1 MAKIS
6 VIGTGY
12 VGLITGAGFASIGH
26 SVMCVDIDKS
36 KVEMLNS
43 RKAPIY
49 EKGLDRL
56 LQRVVPKSLKATTN
70 LEAAVMNSD
79 FTFISVGTPSKKDG
93 GILLYQVEQVAEQIG
108 KALRKK
114 RYHVVVIKSTVVP
127 GTAEKIIAIIENAS
141 GKRFGKDF
149 GMASNPEFLRE
160 GAALEDFMKPDRIII
175 GSTDAKSRALVSRL
189 YQKIKAPV
197 LEASFREAEMIKY
210 AANAFL
216 ATKLSFINEIGNICK
231 LHGIDTNV
239 VAKGIGMDKRINPYF
254 LRSGIGFG
262 GSCFPKDVSAI
273 IFKASEKGYHPRLL
287 RSVLDVNNY
296 QPLKLMEILEHI
308 GLRKKRIAILGLTFK
323 EETDDI
329 RDSPALSI
337 IKELMMEDAELILY
351 DPLAMDK
358 VKRIFPHLKY
368 AQSAQEAV
376 DMADI
381 VLLLTEW
388 DEFLKLNYG
397 EKRVIDGKNVFFKSS
412 RRPKNYEGICW

>member
-1 MAKIS
+1 MARIS
-6 VIGTGY
+6 VVGTGY
-12 VGLITGAGFASIGH
+12 VGLITGAGFAGLGH
-26 SVMCVDIDKS
+26 NVICVDIDKA

-43 RKAPIY
+43 KKAPIY
-49 EKGLDRL
+49 EKGLNEL
-56 LQRVVPKSLKATTN
+56 LRKVVPSKLRATADLN
-70 LEAAVMNSD
+70 SAVMNTD

-93 GILLYQVEQVAEQIG
+93 EIMLHQIEQVAGQIG
-108 KALRKK
+108 SILKK
-114 RYHVVVIKSTVVP
+114 KKYHVIVIKSTVIP
-127 GTAEKIIAIIENAS
+127 GTAEKIISILEKAS
-141 GKRFGKDF
+141 GKKFGNGF
-149 GMASNPEFLRE
+149 GLASNPEFLRE
-160 GAALEDFMKPDRIII
+160 GNALEDFLKPDRIII
-175 GSTDAKSRALVSRL
+175 GSTDKKGLQMTKEL
-189 YQKIKAPV
+189 YSKIKAPV
-197 LEASFREAEMIKY
+197 LETSFREAEMIKY

-231 LHGIDTNV
+231 LHNIDTNV

-287 RSVLDVNNY
+287 RAVLDVNGY
-296 QPLKLMEILEHI
+296 QPLKLMEILE
-308 GLRKKRIAILGLTFK
+308 KKGIKKKKIAVLGLTFK

-351 DPLAMDK
+351 DPLAIDK
-358 VKRIFPHLKY
+358 VRKIFPHLKY
-368 AQSAQEAV
+368 AKTPQDAV
-376 DMADI
+376 NQADI

-397 EKRVIDGKNVFFKSS
+397 NKIVIDGKNIFYNSS
-412 RRPKNYEGICW
+412 KKPINYEGICW

>member
-308 GLRKKRIAILGLTFK
+308 GLRKKKIAILGLTFK

-388 DEFLKLNYG
+388 DEFLKLDYG
-397 EKRVIDGKNVFFKSS
+397 GKKVIDGKNVFFKSS

>member
-1 MAKIS
+1 MAKVS

-12 VGLITGAGFASIGH
+12 VGLITGAGLAAIGH
-26 SVMCVDIDKS
+26 SVVCVDIDKA
-36 KVEMLNS
+36 KVEQLNS

-49 EKGLDRL
+49 ERGLDRL
-56 LQRVVPKSLKATTN
+56 LQKVVPKNLKATTN
-70 LEAAVMNSD
+70 LQAAVMDSE

-108 KALRKK
+108 KALRNKK
-114 RYHVVVIKSTVVP
+114 YHIVVIKSTVVP
-127 GTAEKIIAIIENAS
+127 GTAEKIIEILEKAS
-141 GKRFGKDF
+141 GKKFGKDF
-149 GMASNPEFLRE
+149 GVASNPEFLRE
-160 GAALEDFMKPDRIII
+160 GNALEDFMKPDRIII
-175 GSTDAKSRALVSRL
+175 GSTDAKSLELVKKL
-189 YQKIKAPV
+189 YAKIKSPV
-197 LEASFREAEMIKY
+197 LESSFREAEMIKY

-216 ATKLSFINEIGNICK
+216 ATKLSFINEIGNVCK
-231 LHGIDTNV
+231 LHNIDTNV
-239 VAKGIGMDKRINPYF
+239 VAQGIGMDRRINPYF

-296 QPLKLMEILEHI
+296 QPLKLMEILEKTS
-308 GLRKKRIAILGLTFK
+308 LRKKKIAVLGLTFK

-358 VKRIFPHLKY
+358 VKKIFPHLRY

-376 DMADI
+376 DMSDI

-388 DEFLKLNYG
+388 EAFLKLNYG
-397 EKRVIDGKNVFFKSS
+397 EKKVIDGKNVFFKSNK
-412 RRPKNYEGICW
+412 RPKNYEGICW